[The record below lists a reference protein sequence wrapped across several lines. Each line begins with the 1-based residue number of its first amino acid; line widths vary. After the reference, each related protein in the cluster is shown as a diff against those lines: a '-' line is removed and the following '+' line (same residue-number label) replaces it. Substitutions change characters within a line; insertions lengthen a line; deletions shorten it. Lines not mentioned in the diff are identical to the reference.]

1 MAKKISKPTDTDIT
15 CSSSFSMDSFIH
27 DIVNGNYVLVLGSE
41 VMLKKEICN
50 GDSTSML
57 LNDVKDALI
66 EKGVLS
72 ENNSIESFN
81 QLANSHTN
89 LDTHVR
95 DSVNKRLDFLTEEMD
110 SSLKALLH
118 TKMFRVVLTTTIDP
132 YVLQLMEEVWGK
144 GNVDVKSINDKQC
157 DNGYDFTEYIQDDIV
172 HRIKPTLYYIF
183 GKAFP
188 LENHQRFVVSDNDAI
203 EVISKWLSKEAPVK
217 FLSYIRSKRMLA
229 LGCKFDDWFFRFFW
243 YSLHGS
249 VQDLKKGEVA
259 ISCNPQSEI
268 DAKLKS
274 YLVSQ
279 HIYFRSDARKFMDE
293 VIEAWGKYDLKKH
306 ILEKRTEGEV
316 FLSYANEDFDIVSKL
331 FFRLH
336 SQGIKVWF
344 DNKSLE
350 EGDNYKKKIPE
361 AINRCKLFIPIL
373 SSQTESDITNG
384 NWRYYKDIEWATAQ
398 QRHNVYDCSFKVLP
412 VRLVGFDFR
421 NEANIS
427 ALPECMNVTMFDM
440 TKQTSDELI
449 THINKLLKM

>member
-157 DNGYDFTEYIQDDIV
+157 DNGYDFTEYIQDDTV

-203 EVISKWLSKEAPVK
+203 EVISKWLSKEAPLK

-279 HIYFRSDARKFMDE
+279 HIYFRPDARKFMDE

-350 EGDNYKKKIPE
+350 EGDNYKNKIPE

-421 NEANIS
+421 KEANIS